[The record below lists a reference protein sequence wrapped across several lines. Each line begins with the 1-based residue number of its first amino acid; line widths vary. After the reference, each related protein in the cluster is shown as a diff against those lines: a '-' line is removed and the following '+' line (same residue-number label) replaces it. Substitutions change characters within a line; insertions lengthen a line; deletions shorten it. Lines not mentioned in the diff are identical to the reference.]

1 MFSTLTQQGRI
12 GRYYLFIIIAL
23 TSLVI
28 LGSLYYFF
36 SSDHK
41 ISRFLTAHNWQSYT
55 VTDVASTEA
64 PGLEILKKVIETSH
78 IAYMP
83 NQVYSRVTRVT
94 LINEDQ
100 GQLHLTITE
109 YGRWAVSG
117 GYLQV
122 RPTHFNEL
130 KTGNENAFSD
140 KQISAINQY
149 FQFNAEQS
157 NRIDIM
163 GEKSVL
169 LTGLN
174 NRSQVLNAS
183 L

>member
-1 MFSTLTQQGRI
+1 MFSTLTQPGRI
-12 GRYYLFIIIAL
+12 HRYYLYLILSFA
-23 TSLVI
+23 SLVT

-41 ISRFLTAHNWQSYT
+41 ISRFLAAHHWQSYT
-55 VTDVASTEA
+55 VTDVASTEV
-64 PGLEILKKVIETSH
+64 PGLEILKKVVETSH
-78 IAYMP
+78 IVYMP
-83 NQVYSRVTRVT
+83 NQAYSRVTRVT
-94 LINEDQ
+94 LMNEDQ
-100 GQLHLTITE
+100 GRLHLTITE
-109 YGRWAVSG
+109 YGRWEVSG

-130 KTGNENAFSD
+130 KTGDESAFSD
-140 KQISAINQY
+140 QQIAAINQY
-149 FQFNAEQS
+149 FQLNAEQS

-163 GEKSVL
+163 SEKAVL

-174 NRSQVLNAS
+174 TRSQVLNAN

>member
-1 MFSTLTQQGRI
+1 MFSTLTQPGKTH
-12 GRYYLFIIIAL
+12 RYYLFIIIAL
-23 TSLVI
+23 TCLVT

-41 ISRFLTAHNWQSYT
+41 ISRFLTSYNWQSYA
-55 VTDVASTEA
+55 VTDVASTEV

-78 IAYMP
+78 IVYMP
-83 NQVYSRVTRVT
+83 NQSYSRVTRVT
-94 LINEDQ
+94 LINEEQ

-109 YGRWAVSG
+109 YGRWEVSG
-117 GYLQV
+117 GYLQI
-122 RPTHFNEL
+122 RPTHFNEM
-130 KTGNENAFSD
+130 KTGNESAFSN
-140 KQISAINQY
+140 KQITAINQY
-149 FQFNAEQS
+149 FQLNAEQS

-163 GEKSVL
+163 SEKAVL

-174 NRSQVLNAS
+174 TRSQVLNAN